1 MGGATKNNVYLN
13 NNANITVS
21 GNLSSTAKIGVTIKN
36 PRVFTNGL
44 SGKGS
49 IRNFTSDN
57 TNYSVVLSNNEAA
70 LEAHTH
76 DFTYVKSGDNTIIA
90 TCSADGCG
98 LTDSKATLTIT
109 PPTSGGGAAV
119 LSGDTD
125 AFTISGDITYSQ
137 KTGVQKQQLSQVE
150 AAFLGQV

>member
-1 MGGATKNNVYLN
+1 M
-13 NNANITVS
+13 ANP
-21 GNLSSTAKIGVTIKN
+21 G
-36 PRVFTNGL
+36 VFTDGL
-44 SGKGS
+44 SGKGNIS
-49 IRNFTSDN
+49 NFTSDN
-57 TNYSVVLSNNEAA
+57 NSYQVVLSGTEAA
-70 LEAHTH
+70 VHTH
-76 DFTYVKSGDNTIIA
+76 NFTYVSSGDNTIIA
-90 TCSADGCG
+90 TCSTAGCG

-109 PPTSGGGAAV
+109 PPASGGGAAV